1 MTFVELVHY
10 FRAGGSF
17 GEFCQSQLLNVD
29 SEVVEIFMAKP
40 LNIAN
45 DIKFF
50 EIEKTEGKSEYTCDG
65 RKYVNMFDFYYFLD
79 AIEESNSANN
89 SHITDATIAELLYN
103 YAMKDA

>member
-1 MTFVELVHY
+1 MTLVELVSY

-17 GEFCQSQLLNVD
+17 DVFCQSQRLSVD
-29 SEVVEIFMAKP
+29 TEVVEIFMTKP
-40 LNIAN
+40 FSIDNHLA
-45 DIKFF
+45 FF

-65 RKYVNMFDFYYFLD
+65 RKYANMFDFYYFLD

-89 SHITDATIAELLYN
+89 SHITDDTIAKLLYN